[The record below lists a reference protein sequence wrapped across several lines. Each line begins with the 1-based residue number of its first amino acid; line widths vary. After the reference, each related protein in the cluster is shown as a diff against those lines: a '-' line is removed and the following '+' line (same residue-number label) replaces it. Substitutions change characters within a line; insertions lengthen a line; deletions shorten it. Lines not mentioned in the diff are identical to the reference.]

1 MKVRFF
7 HEWDLH
13 CAANSAAMSATES
26 LKVKRIGVTAR
37 EKHPGADAASERA
50 KNFFRELGGEA
61 YSLEE
66 VLDGAEVDCLLAL
79 GGDGTLLHASRLM
92 AHRQVPVMGVNFGRV
107 GYLCTISESQL
118 ESALKLISE
127 GHYTVD
133 ERSMIRASVFNRRE
147 EVWRVDALNEV
158 LIGGSNRTLT
168 LEVEING
175 EPIGELV
182 GDGVILA
189 TRTGSTAYAMSA
201 GGPVVL
207 LESMILVGSNSI
219 SSALLAPTVLP
230 MNSKVSIYNRTKV
243 TRPYVIADGQKDY
256 KILDGTVIEM
266 VKSPSSVRL
275 IDPRL
280 VNSFAKITRRSL
292 LRERDLD

>member
-1 MKVRFF
+1 MDVETK
-7 HEWDLH
+7 
-13 CAANSAAMSATES
+13 SI
-26 LKVKRIGVTAR
+26 KRIGITTR
-37 EKHPGADAASERA
+37 ENHPGAAEAALRA
-50 KNFFRELGGEA
+50 KETFKALGGEA
-61 YSLEE
+61 YFLED

-79 GGDGTLLHASRLM
+79 GGDGTLLHAARLM
-92 AHRQVPVMGVNFGRV
+92 AHREVPVMGVNFGRV
-107 GYLCTISESQL
+107 GYLCTISEPQMERAL
-118 ESALKLISE
+118 ELLFE
-127 GHYTVD
+127 GHYSTD

-175 EPIGELV
+175 EPIGEIV

-201 GGPVVL
+201 GGPVVI

-230 MNSKVSIYNRTKV
+230 METRVSIYNRTKV

-256 KILDGTVIEM
+256 QILDGTVIEM
-266 VKSPSSVRL
+266 VRSPSIVRL

-280 VNSFAKITRRSL
+280 VSSFAKLTKRSL
-292 LRERDLD
+292 LRERELD

>member
-1 MKVRFF
+1 MTTP
-7 HEWDLH
+7 EP
-13 CAANSAAMSATES
+13 
-26 LKVKRIGVTAR
+26 LKVKRIGITTR
-37 EKHPGADAASERA
+37 ENHPGAEAAAQRA
-50 KNFFRELGGEA
+50 KEFFKNLGGEA
-61 YSLEE
+61 YALEE

-79 GGDGTLLHASRLM
+79 GGDGTLLHAARLM

-107 GYLCTISESQL
+107 GYLCTISEGQL
-118 ESALKLISE
+118 ERALELVSE

-133 ERSMIRASVFNRRE
+133 ERAMIRAGVFNRRE

-168 LEVEING
+168 LDVEIDG
-175 EPIGELV
+175 EPIGEIV

-230 MNSKVSIYNRTKV
+230 MTTKVSIYNRTKV

-256 KILDGTVIEM
+256 QILDGTVIEM
-266 VKSPSSVRL
+266 AKSPSSVRL
-275 IDPRL
+275 VDPRL
-280 VNSFAKITRRSL
+280 VNSFAKITKRSL
-292 LRERDLD
+292 VRRQGLD

>member
-1 MKVRFF
+1 
-7 HEWDLH
+7 
-13 CAANSAAMSATES
+13 MSQGQSTAI
-26 LKVKRIGVTAR
+26 KRIGITIR
-37 EKHPGADAASERA
+37 DNHPGAAAAGERA
-50 KNFFRELGGEA
+50 KEMFNALGGET
-61 YSLEE
+61 YELED

-92 AHRQVPVMGVNFGRV
+92 AHHQVPVMGVNFGRV
-107 GYLCTISESQL
+107 GYLCTISEEQMEKALERLIQGQYQL
-118 ESALKLISE
+118 
-127 GHYTVD
+127 D
-133 ERSMIRASVFNRRE
+133 ERAMIRASVFNRRE

-168 LEVEING
+168 LEIEING

-201 GGPVVL
+201 GGPVAL
-207 LESMILVGSNSI
+207 LECMILVGSNSI
-219 SSALLAPTVLP
+219 SSSLLAPTVLP
-230 MNSKVSIYNRTKV
+230 LSAKVSVHNRTKV

-266 VKSPSSVRL
+266 VRSPHAVRL

-280 VNSFAKITRRSL
+280 VSSFAKLTKSSL
-292 LRERDLD
+292 LRQRGMA

>member
-1 MKVRFF
+1 
-7 HEWDLH
+7 
-13 CAANSAAMSATES
+13 MSQEQP
-26 LKVKRIGVTAR
+26 KKIRRIGITTR
-37 EKHPGADAASERA
+37 ENRPDAAAAAERA
-50 KNFFRELGGEA
+50 KEVIKSLGGEA
-61 YSLEE
+61 FALEE

-92 AHRQVPVMGVNFGRV
+92 AHRDVPVMGVNFGRV
-107 GYLCTISESQL
+107 GYLCTISEPQMERAL
-118 ESALKLISE
+118 ELLAE
-127 GHYTVD
+127 GHYSSE
-133 ERSMIRASVFNRRE
+133 ERAMIRATVFNRRE
-147 EVWRVDALNEV
+147 EVWRVDAFNEV

-168 LEVEING
+168 LEVQING
-175 EPIGELV
+175 EHIGEIV

-207 LESMILVGSNSI
+207 LESMILIGSNTI

-230 MNSKVSIYNRTKV
+230 METKVSILNKTKV

-266 VKSPSSVRL
+266 SKSPATVRL

-280 VNSFAKITRRSL
+280 VSSFAKLTKRSL

>member
-1 MKVRFF
+1 M
-7 HEWDLH
+7 
-13 CAANSAAMSATES
+13 
-26 LKVKRIGVTAR
+26 
-37 EKHPGADAASERA
+37 
-50 KNFFRELGGEA
+50 GGEA
-61 YSLEE
+61 YALEE

-92 AHRQVPVMGVNFGRV
+92 AHRDIPVLGINFGRV
-107 GYLCTISESQL
+107 GYLCTVREPQMERAL
-118 ESALKLISE
+118 ELLFE
-127 GHYTVD
+127 GHYTID
-133 ERSMIRASVFNRRE
+133 ERSMLRASVFNRRE

-168 LEVEING
+168 LEIEING
-175 EPIGELV
+175 EPIGEIL

-207 LESMILVGSNSI
+207 QESMVLVPSNAI
-219 SSALLAPTVLP
+219 NSALLAPTVLP
-230 MNSKVSIYNRTKV
+230 MDIKVSIHNKTKV

-256 KILDGTVIEM
+256 QILDGTVIEI
-266 VKSPSSVRL
+266 VKSPAKVQL

-280 VNSFAKITRRSL
+280 VSSFAKITKRSL
-292 LRERDLD
+292 LREQDLD

>member
-1 MKVRFF
+1 MT
-7 HEWDLH
+7 DGP
-13 CAANSAAMSATES
+13 TPI
-26 LKVKRIGVTAR
+26 KRIGITTR
-37 EKHPGADAASERA
+37 ENHPGATAAAAHA
-50 KNFFRELGGEA
+50 KEFFRALGGEA
-61 YSLEE
+61 FDMGE

-92 AHRQVPVMGVNFGRV
+92 SHHSVPVMGVNFGRV
-107 GYLCTISESQL
+107 GYLCTISEPQMERAL
-118 ESALKLISE
+118 ELLWE
-127 GHYTVD
+127 GHYSTD
-133 ERSMIRASVFNRRE
+133 ERAMIRASVFNRRE

-168 LEVEING
+168 LEVEIND
-175 EPIGELV
+175 EPIGEIV
-182 GDGVILA
+182 GDGVIIS

-207 LESMILVGSNSI
+207 LESMILVPSNSI

-230 MNSKVSIYNRTKV
+230 MDTKISIHNRTKV

-256 KILDGTVIEM
+256 QILDGTVIEM
-266 VKSPSSVRL
+266 MKSPAVVKL

-280 VNSFAKITRRSL
+280 VSNFAKLTKRSL
-292 LRERDLD
+292 VRDRDLD